1 MEISS
6 RPQRRSSLS
15 QINVTPFVDVMLVL
29 LIIFMVTAPM
39 MEKGVDVNLPEVSQ
53 APNLEAAKESLI
65 VSIDSRGGIYIGK
78 QNVESADKLVAVLQ
92 QVLANRESKEVYLEA
107 DKVVPYER
115 VVRVLAAI
123 RRAGVTRL
131 GMVALEP
138 ETN

>member
-1 MEISS
+1 MEGTP
-6 RPQRRSSLS
+6 RQRRSSLS

-39 MEKGVDVNLPEVSQ
+39 LEKGVDVELPEVSQ
-53 APNLEAAKESLI
+53 APNLDAAQQSLI
-65 VSIDSRGGIYIGK
+65 VSIDSKGQISVGQQK
-78 QNVESADKLVAVLQ
+78 VATPEKLVAVLQ
-92 QVLANRESKEVYLEA
+92 QILQQQQDKQVYLEA
-107 DKVVPYER
+107 DKVVRYQQ

-138 ETN
+138 EQ